1 MKKSKLLCVL
11 VGFLLCLAVLGGLV
25 SPQLASADSEEEEEE
40 ELVPEPEFELQAKH
54 PSLEGPADTTFEFE
68 IGFAYRHGEQPLDF
82 DLSTSAPEG
91 WLVYI
96 AESSYNKDKRITA
109 VRLET
114 YSVAEKVVLIAIA
127 PFWLFPE
134 PGDYTITVDA
144 VSEEL
149 SDSVD
154 LTARITAR
162 YGLAAETSSGRL
174 NIKATAGKESSLSI
188 VVTNTGTAVLDRVSF
203 SSSKPSGINNEE
215 WKVVFTPDKIEKLGP
230 LEQQEVEVTISPP
243 SKTIAGDYMTTL
255 KFDTDPDPSSQPPEL
270 DIRVMVSTPT
280 TWGVIGAVIVVAVVA
295 GVVLVF
301 RRYGRR

>member
-1 MKKSKLLCVL
+1 MKKSKLLCLL
-11 VGFLLCLAVLGGLV
+11 VSFTLCLTVLGGLV
-25 SPQLASADSEEEEEE
+25 SPQVASADPEEEEPA
-40 ELVPEPEFELQAKH
+40 PEPVFELQAKY
-54 PSLEGPADTTFEFE
+54 PSMEGPADTTFEFE
-68 IGFAYRHGEQPLDF
+68 IGFAYRQGKQALDF
-82 DLSTSAPEG
+82 ELIATAPEG

-114 YSVAEKVVLIAIA
+114 YSVAEKVVVIAVA

-162 YGLAAETSSGRL
+162 YDFVVETSSGRL
-174 NIKATAGKESSLSI
+174 NTKATAGKESSLSI
-188 VVTNTGTAVLDRVSF
+188 VLTNTGTAVLDRVSF

-215 WKVVFTPDKIEKLGP
+215 WKVTFEPDKVEGLGP
-230 LEQQEVEVTISPP
+230 WEQQEVEVTISPP

-255 KFDTDPDPSSQPPEL
+255 KFDSDPDPSSEPPKL
-270 DIRVMVSTPT
+270 DIRVTVSTPT
-280 TWGVIGAVIVVAVVA
+280 KWGLIGAFIVVAVIA

>member
-1 MKKSKLLCVL
+1 MKISKLFCLL
-11 VGFLLCLAVLGGLV
+11 VSFTLCLAVFGGLV
-25 SPQLASADSEEEEEE
+25 YPQVVIAASEEEEEE
-40 ELVPEPEFELQAKH
+40 ELVPEPVFELQAKH

-68 IGFAYRHGEQPLDF
+68 IGFAYRQGKEALDF
-82 DLSTSAPEG
+82 ELITTAPEG
-91 WLVYI
+91 WLAYI

-114 YSVAEKVVLIAIA
+114 YSVAEKVVVIAIA

-134 PGDYTITVDA
+134 PGDYTIKVDA

-162 YGLAAETSSGRL
+162 YGFAVETSSGRL
-174 NIKATAGKESSLSI
+174 NTKATAGKESSLSI
-188 VVTNTGTAVLDRVSF
+188 VVTNTGTAVLDRMSF

-215 WKVVFTPDKIEKLGP
+215 WKVTFKPDKIEGLGP
-230 LEQQEVEVTISPP
+230 WEEQEVEVTISPP

-255 KFDTDPDPSSQPPEL
+255 KFDSDPDPSSEPPEL
-270 DIRVMVSTPT
+270 DIRVTVSTPT
-280 TWGVIGAVIVVAVVA
+280 KWGLIGAFIVVAVIA
-295 GVVLVF
+295 GVVLIF

>member
-1 MKKSKLLCVL
+1 V
-11 VGFLLCLAVLGGLV
+11 V
-25 SPQLASADSEEEEEE
+25 SADSEEEEEE
-40 ELVPEPEFELQAKH
+40 ELVPEPVFELQAKH

-68 IGFAYRHGEQPLDF
+68 VGFAYRHGTQPLDCE
-82 DLSTSAPEG
+82 LITTAPEG
-91 WLVYI
+91 WLAYI

-114 YSVAEKVVLIAIA
+114 YSVAEKVVVIAIA

-134 PGDYTITVDA
+134 PGDYTIKVDA

-162 YGLAAETSSGRL
+162 YDFVVETSSGRL
-174 NIKATAGKESSLSI
+174 NTKATAGKESSLSI
-188 VVTNTGTAVLDRVSF
+188 VLTNTGTAVLDRVSF

-215 WKVVFTPDKIEKLGP
+215 WKITFEPDKVEGLGP
-230 LEQQEVEVTISPP
+230 WEQEEVEVTINPP
-243 SKTIAGDYMTTL
+243 SKTIAGDYMTVL
-255 KFDTDPDPSSQPPEL
+255 KFDSDPDPSSEPPKL
-270 DIRVMVSTPT
+270 DIRVTVSTPT
-280 TWGVIGAVIVVAVVA
+280 KWGLIGAFIVVAVIA